1 VERYRTVERGVSTF
15 AVPGPGLSV
24 VEAAAF
30 WHKVR
35 MRDQYTLL
43 SSINPI
49 ETPLKSDDYRKLA
62 AHIREVARQT
72 RLTVARNE
80 LLRRATNY
88 ARRAELI
95 DRRSPYW

>member
-1 VERYRTVERGVSTF
+1 VKRCRSGRKGSLDIR
-15 AVPGPGLSV
+15 PGLSV

-30 WHKVR
+30 WHKVY
-35 MRDQYTLL
+35 MRDEYTLL

-49 ETPLKSDDYRKLA
+49 EIPLNSDDYRKLA
-62 AHIREVARQT
+62 AQIREAARQT
-72 RLTVARNE
+72 RFTVARNE

-88 ARRAELI
+88 VCRAELI